1 MNTTDKHNSVS
12 ETRAKCHKSAFCARD
27 DETVTDS
34 DNVKVGT
41 CEHDHSKDVCA
52 ESVLDNT
59 SFSYAIGNNTL
70 SNTSAISD
78 DTQNEQVCFDD
89 DSNVSRFS
97 LATWNVGGLLSKLDT
112 PEFVSYVASFDFI
125 SLCETF
131 VETFQSSLF
140 PEHTLFCCPALKLS
154 SQGRRSGGVVVL
166 IRNKLLPLVRQLDC
180 KHDNM
185 LLFVIDKECFGLL
198 KDVLLICVYVPPTGS
213 PYYNVTGTDNG
224 IGILEECLAE
234 VQLSSD
240 VHVLLCG
247 DLTSSG
253 KRERE
258 RAITA
263 INALC
268 ITTVPSLEKLSPPST
283 INQFNLV
290 SQQNKKEKNTVI
302 NVFYFC
308 NGVEW
313 SKDRTQAAESIK
325 WRPQQAYGSNQV
337 LFAQPQ
343 TIFSTPKILTRTH
356 R

>member
-1 MNTTDKHNSVS
+1 M
-12 ETRAKCHKSAFCARD
+12 
-27 DETVTDS
+27 TDS
-34 DNVKVGT
+34 DNAEVGT

-59 SFSYAIGNNTL
+59 SFSYAVGNNTL
-70 SNTSAISD
+70 SNTSTISD

-89 DSNVSRFS
+89 DSHVSRFS

-131 VETFQSSLF
+131 VETFQYSLF
-140 PEHTLFCCPALKLS
+140 PEHTLFCCPALRLS
-154 SQGRRSGGVVVL
+154 TQGRRSGGVVVL
-166 IRNKLLPLVRQLDC
+166 IRTKLLPLVRQLDC

-198 KDVLLICVYVPPTGS
+198 KDVLLMCVYVPPTGS

-247 DLTSSG
+247 DLNARTSNTPYEVNSSFQLLAVHCHNDTNLLTRNSEDSEENGYG
-253 KRERE
+253 KMLLNMCS
-258 RAITA
+258 TFG
-263 INALC
+263 LC
-268 ITTVPSLEKLSPPST
+268 ILNGTCEGDLHGRYTYVTGLGCSVIDYFIASEELYYELL
-283 INQFNLV
+283 LV
-290 SQQNKKEKNTVI
+290 SELTV
-302 NVFYFC
+302 
-308 NGVEW
+308 
-313 SKDRTQAAESIK
+313 AERIESSH
-325 WRPQQAYGSNQV
+325 PF
-337 LFAQPQ
+337 L
-343 TIFSTPKILTRTH
+343 
-356 R
+356 